1 MSQNLVPEQQINKNL
16 WRDLERNCAAAIHLA
31 QNIATHLERGAQ
43 AHEFVP
49 LMQEELALTNQ
60 LRVDIGQLGQ
70 QPDLVDASRR
80 DGLARQM
87 RSLLELENRNHQLLT
102 RKGVRLKG
110 PAFSRH
116 PGRP

>member
-1 MSQNLVPEQQINKNL
+1 
-16 WRDLERNCAAAIHLA
+16 
-31 QNIATHLERGAQ
+31 
-43 AHEFVP
+43 
-49 LMQEELALTNQ
+49 
-60 LRVDIGQLGQ
+60 
-70 QPDLVDASRR
+70 DASRR